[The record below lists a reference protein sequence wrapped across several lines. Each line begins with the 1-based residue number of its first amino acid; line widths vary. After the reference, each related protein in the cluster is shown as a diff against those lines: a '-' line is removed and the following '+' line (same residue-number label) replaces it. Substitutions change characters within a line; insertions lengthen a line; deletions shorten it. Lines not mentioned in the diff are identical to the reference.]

1 MCNINAT
8 IIDVLISKSIKPLT
22 IAMVLSIDEL
32 RNTVTKYK
40 QEGLST
46 EQIADELSLSQ
57 STILWLLT
65 SNSEENISKERP
77 IDIRIGWRTI
87 GARPTRVAALSTI
100 FADVVLEEME
110 WDVESIDTIVG
121 ISINGILFA
130 HEIAS
135 QLNVD
140 VAIHRDSKGESG
152 GHLSTKYGQVGGK
165 RVVVVDDVLS
175 TGSTIKNTIS
185 LLRTMGAEVV
195 LALVLVNKTQLNEIE
210 GVPLRGLIRT
220 VTV

>member
-1 MCNINAT
+1 M
-8 IIDVLISKSIKPLT
+8 S
-22 IAMVLSIDEL
+22 LSIDEL
-32 RNTVTKYK
+32 RSTVAKYK
-40 QEGLST
+40 EQGLST

-57 STILWLLT
+57 SSILWLLT
-65 SNSEENISKERP
+65 NSPNDSLSDERP
-77 IDIRIGWRTI
+77 VDIRIGWRTI

-110 WDVESIDTIVG
+110 WDVDSVDTIVG

-140 VAIHRDSKGESG
+140 VAIHRDSKGAEG

-175 TGSTIKNTIS
+175 TGATIKNTIS
-185 LLRTMGAEVV
+185 VLQKMGADVL
-195 LALVLVNKTQLNEIE
+195 LALVLVNKTQLNEID

-220 VTV
+220 VTL

>member
-8 IIDVLISKSIKPLT
+8 IIGVLISKSIKPLT

-87 GARPTRVAALSTI
+87 GARPTRVAALPQFSQ
-100 FADVVLEEME
+100 M
-110 WDVESIDTIVG
+110 
-121 ISINGILFA
+121 LF
-130 HEIAS
+130 
-135 QLNVD
+135 
-140 VAIHRDSKGESG
+140 
-152 GHLSTKYGQVGGK
+152 
-165 RVVVVDDVLS
+165 
-175 TGSTIKNTIS
+175 
-185 LLRTMGAEVV
+185 
-195 LALVLVNKTQLNEIE
+195 
-210 GVPLRGLIRT
+210 
-220 VTV
+220 

>member
-1 MCNINAT
+1 VT
-8 IIDVLISKSIKPLT
+8 LRLLLIDVLISHELDPIYDSM
-22 IAMVLSIDEL
+22 ALSIDEL
-32 RNTVTKYK
+32 RRTVAKYK
-40 QEGLST
+40 EQGLST

-65 SNSEENISKERP
+65 NTTENNMEERP
-77 IDIRIGWRTI
+77 ADIRIGWRTI
-87 GARPTRVAALSTI
+87 GARPIRVAALSNI
-100 FADVVLEEME
+100 FADVVLEEMN
-110 WDVESIDTIVG
+110 WDVESLDTIVG

-140 VAIHRDSKGESG
+140 VAIHRDSKGAEG

-185 LLRTMGAEVV
+185 VLQKMGAEVL

>member
-87 GARPTRVAALSTI
+87 GARPTRVAALSSI

-110 WDVESIDTIVG
+110 WDVESVDTIVG

-165 RVVVVDDVLS
+165 RVVVVDDVLA
-175 TGSTIKNTIS
+175 TGGTIQAVNE
-185 LLRTMGAEVV
+185 LAEEAGYNVIGNIVLIDLKFVPRVDNFNIDVNSVV
-195 LALVLVNKTQLNEIE
+195 NYE
-210 GVPLRGLIRT
+210 
-220 VTV
+220 

>member
-1 MCNINAT
+1 MA
-8 IIDVLISKSIKPLT
+8 
-22 IAMVLSIDEL
+22 LSIDEL
-32 RNTVTKYK
+32 RRTVAKYK
-40 QEGLST
+40 EQGLST

-65 SNSEENISKERP
+65 SNSNETNSDERP
-77 IDIRIGWRTI
+77 VDIRIGWRTI
-87 GARPTRVAALSTI
+87 GARPIRVAALSNI
-100 FADVVLEEME
+100 FADVVLEEMN
-110 WDVESIDTIVG
+110 WDVESVDTIVG

-140 VAIHRDSKGESG
+140 VAIHRDGKGAEG

-185 LLRTMGAEVV
+185 VLQNMGAEVI
-195 LALVLVNKTQLNEIE
+195 LALVLVNKTQLNEID

>member
-1 MCNINAT
+1 MA
-8 IIDVLISKSIKPLT
+8 
-22 IAMVLSIDEL
+22 LSIDEL
-32 RNTVTKYK
+32 RSTVAKYK
-40 QEGLST
+40 QQGLST

-65 SNSEENISKERP
+65 SNSGETISDERP
-77 IDIRIGWRTI
+77 TDIRIGWRTI
-87 GARPTRVAALSTI
+87 GARPTRVAALSSI
-100 FADVVLEEME
+100 FSDVVLEEME
-110 WDVESIDTIVG
+110 WDVDSVDTIVG

-175 TGSTIKNTIS
+175 TGSTMKNTIS
-185 LLRTMGAEVV
+185 VLRKMGAEVM

>member
-1 MCNINAT
+1 MA
-8 IIDVLISKSIKPLT
+8 
-22 IAMVLSIDEL
+22 LSIDEL
-32 RNTVTKYK
+32 RRTVTKYK
-40 QEGLST
+40 QQGLST

-57 STILWLLT
+57 NTILWLLT
-65 SNSEENISKERP
+65 NTSGESSKERP

-87 GARPTRVAALSTI
+87 GARPTRLAALSTI

-110 WDVESIDTIVG
+110 WNVDSVDTIVG

-140 VAIHRDSKGESG
+140 VAIHRDGQGEEG

-175 TGSTIKNTIS
+175 TGKTMKNTIS
-185 LLRTMGAEVV
+185 VLQKMGAEVL

-210 GVPLRGLIRT
+210 GIPLRGLIRT

>member
-1 MCNINAT
+1 M
-8 IIDVLISKSIKPLT
+8 S
-22 IAMVLSIDEL
+22 LSIDEL
-32 RNTVTKYK
+32 RSTVAKYK
-40 QEGLST
+40 QQGLST

-57 STILWLLT
+57 SSILWLLT
-65 SNSEENISKERP
+65 NSPNESLSDERP
-77 IDIRIGWRTI
+77 VDIRIGWRTI

-100 FADVVLEEME
+100 FADVVLEEMD
-110 WDVESIDTIVG
+110 WDLDSVDTIVG

-140 VAIHRDSKGESG
+140 VAIHRDSKGAEG

-175 TGSTIKNTIS
+175 TGATIKNTIS
-185 LLRTMGAEVV
+185 VLQKMGADVL
-195 LALVLVNKTQLNEIE
+195 LALVLVNKTQLNEID

-220 VTV
+220 VTL

>member
-1 MCNINAT
+1 M
-8 IIDVLISKSIKPLT
+8 S
-22 IAMVLSIDEL
+22 LSIDEL
-32 RNTVTKYK
+32 RSTVAKYK
-40 QEGLST
+40 QQGLST

-57 STILWLLT
+57 SSILWLLT
-65 SNSEENISKERP
+65 NSPNESLSDERP
-77 IDIRIGWRTI
+77 VDIRIGWRTI

-110 WDVESIDTIVG
+110 WDLDSVDTIVG

-140 VAIHRDSKGESG
+140 VAIHRDSKGAEG

-175 TGSTIKNTIS
+175 TGATIKNTIS
-185 LLRTMGAEVV
+185 VLQKMGADVL
-195 LALVLVNKTQLNEIE
+195 LALVLVNKTQLNEID

-220 VTV
+220 VTL

>member
-1 MCNINAT
+1 MA
-8 IIDVLISKSIKPLT
+8 
-22 IAMVLSIDEL
+22 LSIDEL
-32 RNTVTKYK
+32 RRTVAKYK
-40 QEGLST
+40 QQGLST
-46 EQIADELSLSQ
+46 EQMADELSLSQ

-65 SNSEENISKERP
+65 NTRDGSSEERP

-87 GARPTRVAALSTI
+87 GARPTRVSALSSI

-110 WDVESIDTIVG
+110 WDVESVDTIVG

-135 QLNVD
+135 QLNLD
-140 VAIHRDSKGESG
+140 VAIHRNSQGDEG

-175 TGSTIKNTIS
+175 TGKTMRNTIS
-185 LLRTMGAEVV
+185 VLQKMGAEVL
-195 LALVLVNKTQLNEIE
+195 LALVLVNKTQLNEID
-210 GVPLRGLIRT
+210 GIPLRGLIRT

>member
-1 MCNINAT
+1 MLLL
-8 IIDVLISKSIKPLT
+8 IDVLISKSLKPLT

-32 RNTVTKYK
+32 RNTVAKYK

-65 SNSEENISKERP
+65 SSSGETISKERP

-87 GARPTRVAALSTI
+87 GARSTRVAALSTI

-110 WDVESIDTIVG
+110 WDVESLDTIVG

-130 HEIAS
+130 HELS
-135 QLNVD
+135 L
-140 VAIHRDSKGESG
+140 IH
-152 GHLSTKYGQVGGK
+152 
-165 RVVVVDDVLS
+165 
-175 TGSTIKNTIS
+175 I
-185 LLRTMGAEVV
+185 
-195 LALVLVNKTQLNEIE
+195 
-210 GVPLRGLIRT
+210 
-220 VTV
+220 

>member
-1 MCNINAT
+1 MA
-8 IIDVLISKSIKPLT
+8 
-22 IAMVLSIDEL
+22 LSIDEL
-32 RNTVTKYK
+32 RRTVAKYK
-40 QEGLST
+40 QQGLST

-65 SNSEENISKERP
+65 STSSEGSEERP

-87 GARPTRVAALSTI
+87 GARPTRIAALSSI

-110 WDVESIDTIVG
+110 WDVESVDTIVG

-140 VAIHRDSKGESG
+140 VAIHRDGQGEEG

-175 TGSTIKNTIS
+175 TGKTMKNTIS
-185 LLRTMGAEVV
+185 VLQGMGAEVL

-210 GVPLRGLIRT
+210 GIPLRGLIRT

>member
-1 MCNINAT
+1 M
-8 IIDVLISKSIKPLT
+8 S
-22 IAMVLSIDEL
+22 LSIDEL
-32 RNTVTKYK
+32 RSTVAKYK
-40 QEGLST
+40 EQGLST

-57 STILWLLT
+57 SSILWLLT
-65 SNSEENISKERP
+65 NSPNDSLSDERP
-77 IDIRIGWRTI
+77 VDIRIGWRTI

-110 WDVESIDTIVG
+110 WDVDSVDTIVG

-140 VAIHRDSKGESG
+140 VAIHRDSKGTEG

-175 TGSTIKNTIS
+175 TGATIKNTIS
-185 LLRTMGAEVV
+185 VLQKMGADVL
-195 LALVLVNKTQLNEIE
+195 LALVLVNKTQLNEID

-220 VTV
+220 VTL

>member
-1 MCNINAT
+1 M
-8 IIDVLISKSIKPLT
+8 S
-22 IAMVLSIDEL
+22 LSIDEL

-40 QEGLST
+40 QQGLST

-65 SNSEENISKERP
+65 SSSNESVTDDRP
-77 IDIRIGWRTI
+77 ADIRIGWRTI
-87 GARPTRVAALSTI
+87 GARPTRVAALSAI

-110 WDVESIDTIVG
+110 WDVDSVDTIVG

-135 QLNVD
+135 QLNLD
-140 VAIHRDSKGESG
+140 VAIHRDSKGPEG

-175 TGSTIKNTIS
+175 TGATIKNTIS
-185 LLRTMGAEVV
+185 VLKKMGADVL

>member
-1 MCNINAT
+1 MA
-8 IIDVLISKSIKPLT
+8 
-22 IAMVLSIDEL
+22 LSIDEL
-32 RNTVTKYK
+32 RRTVAKYK
-40 QEGLST
+40 QQGLST

-65 SNSEENISKERP
+65 NSSGEGSEERP

-87 GARPTRVAALSTI
+87 GARPTRVAALSNI

-110 WDVESIDTIVG
+110 WDVDSVDTIVG

-140 VAIHRDSKGESG
+140 VAIHRDGQGDEG

-175 TGSTIKNTIS
+175 TGKTIKNTIS
-185 LLRTMGAEVV
+185 LLQKMGAEVL

-210 GVPLRGLIRT
+210 GIPLRGLIRT

>member
-1 MCNINAT
+1 MA
-8 IIDVLISKSIKPLT
+8 
-22 IAMVLSIDEL
+22 LSIDEL
-32 RNTVTKYK
+32 RRTVAKYK
-40 QEGLST
+40 QQGLST

-65 SNSEENISKERP
+65 SSSSEGSEERP

-87 GARPTRVAALSTI
+87 GARPTRVAALSSI

-110 WDVESIDTIVG
+110 WDVEAVDTIVG

-140 VAIHRDSKGESG
+140 VAIHRDGQGDEG

-175 TGSTIKNTIS
+175 TGKTMKNTIS
-185 LLRTMGAEVV
+185 VLQGMGAEVL

-210 GVPLRGLIRT
+210 GIPLRGLIRT